1 MLATTPNT
9 VPGTGKSSRMAGF
22 EYLDILFLAVVA
34 GFIGFRLWS
43 VLGQRTGEEQ
53 QRDPFTRPRSE
64 APRNGPTPPEDR
76 VGPED
81 RVVPLPGRQPQ
92 SDAEIAARMGPNLT
106 EIRIADRNF
115 EPESFLAGARYAYE
129 MIVGAFAR
137 GDEET
142 LASLVAP
149 DVMAGFAKVI
159 ADRRATGKTAEH
171 HLATLKST
179 TIEKAAMKGR
189 IAEVTVRF
197 MAEGTSVVRDAE
209 GRVVE
214 GHPTAVR
221 EMIDVWTF
229 ARDTRSRDPNWQLIA
244 TAAGADA

>member
-1 MLATTPNT
+1 
-9 VPGTGKSSRMAGF
+9 MAGF

-64 APRNGPTPPEDR
+64 PPRSGPTPPA
-76 VGPED
+76 PED

-92 SDAEIAARMGPNLT
+92 TDAEIAARTGPNLT

-115 EPESFLAGARYAYE
+115 EPDSFLAGARYAYE

-142 LASLVAP
+142 LAPLVAP
-149 DVMAGFAKVI
+149 DVMAGFSKVI

-171 HLATLKST
+171 QLAALKSA
-179 TIEKAAMKGR
+179 TIEKAVMKGR
-189 IAEVTVRF
+189 IAEITVRF

-221 EMIDVWTF
+221 DMIDVWTF

-244 TAAGADA
+244 TAAGAEA